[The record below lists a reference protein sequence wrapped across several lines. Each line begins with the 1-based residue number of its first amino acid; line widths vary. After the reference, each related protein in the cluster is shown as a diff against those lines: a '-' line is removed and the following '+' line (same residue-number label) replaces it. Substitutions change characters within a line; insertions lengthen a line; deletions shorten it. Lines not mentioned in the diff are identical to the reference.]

1 MAVILAFNEH
11 LDFPG
16 MGVLAGVSAVNT
28 RLRSHCRFGFSVND
42 TGLVNYTLPFGVTR
56 SEGWASFVLGR
67 GRVNL
72 RTDRDVF
79 NLGLDAAAGP
89 LVGIRYADSDGLKL
103 NAFNYVNGS
112 VTLMNTPTFV
122 NDQAIKVDIHYRVH
136 PSTGFIRV
144 YLDQVLYFSFFGNTA
159 IASSSGVNAIVLQ
172 SLAINTNVGA
182 RTHYSEILVSDE
194 TTVHSRVITRPLAA
208 FGDVNAWTG
217 VITNINAGDS
227 PDTTFISD
235 STPGDTV
242 TMSSAALAPA
252 PLLGEVISRVALHYR
267 ANFESGS
274 PVTRIAPVARI
285 SGTNYIGTTQLL
297 LSTVAPYRH
306 VLDLSPATGSAWTI
320 AEVNALQLG
329 FQAAA

>member
-16 MGVLAGVSAVNT
+16 MGLLAGVSAVST

-42 TGLVNYTLPFGVTR
+42 TTLVDYTLPWGVTR
-56 SEGWASFVLGR
+56 SEGWVGFVLGR
-67 GRVNL
+67 GRLNL
-72 RTDRDVF
+72 RTNRDVL
-79 NLGLDAAAGP
+79 NLRLNSAAGP

-103 NAFNYVNGS
+103 NAYNYATATS
-112 VTLMNTPTFV
+112 HLMNTPTFV
-122 NDQAIKVDIHYRVH
+122 TDQAIKVDIHYRVH

-144 YLDQVLYFSFFGNTA
+144 YLDQVLYYSFTGNTA
-159 IASSSGVNAIVLQ
+159 IGSSSGVDAIVIQ
-172 SLAINTNVGA
+172 SLALNTFLAA

-194 TTVHSRVITRPLAA
+194 TTVHSKVITRPFTA
-208 FGDVNAWTG
+208 FGDINAWTG
-217 VITNINAGDS
+217 AIANVNAGDS